1 MPTVKVR
8 VTGRVQGVGF
18 RAFVMRLAREYHLRG
33 EVWNSM
39 DGSVGAVLQS
49 ENAGDLDRAVGLLN
63 KGPGSVDAV
72 ESHKASDDEAYDGFS
87 VSYKRAI

>member
-1 MPTVKVR
+1 
-8 VTGRVQGVGF
+8 
-18 RAFVMRLAREYHLRG
+18 MRLAREYHLRG

-49 ENAGDLDRAVGLLN
+49 ENAG
-63 KGPGSVDAV
+63 PGSVDAV